1 MELVFYPNKILREK
15 CEEVTDF
22 DESLDKTV
30 LDMFS
35 IMYKKNGA
43 GLAASQVGIKKRI
56 IAVYAGE
63 GSVAII
69 NPKIIK
75 KEGSETEEEG
85 CLSFP
90 SLFLKIKR
98 AKKIKAEGQ
107 NTKGKRIEIDVEGLI
122 SRALQHEIDH
132 LDGILFI
139 DRIGFWKKWR
149 LKRRLKKLLPGQK
162 ER

>member
-43 GLAASQVGIKKRI
+43 GLAAPQVGIKKRI
-56 IAVYAGE
+56 ITVYTGE
-63 GSVAII
+63 GPVAII
-69 NPKIIK
+69 NPEIIK

-90 SLFLKIKR
+90 NLFLKIKR
-98 AKKIKAEGQ
+98 VKKIKAEGQ
-107 NTKGKRIEIDVEGLI
+107 NTKGKRIEIDAAGFLA
-122 SRALQHEIDH
+122 RALQHEIDH
-132 LDGILFI
+132 LNGILFI
-139 DRIGFWKKWR
+139 DRLGFWKKWR
-149 LKRRLKKLLPGQK
+149 LHKKLKELKKSQK
-162 ER
+162 I